1 METMERTMSLP
12 RVSPAADDTP
22 DSSCVTADAYN
33 RCSVF
38 GAALV
43 STEIYDSEI
52 CLHGPQ
58 GCMQAVREA
67 YALQNREYDYCQT
80 AMTQKS
86 VIFGGTQV
94 LISALLETMDPYD
107 RAGPK
112 ILISTCAPEIIGDDV
127 DAVIARINPRL
138 PVAGV
143 SGGFQGNH
151 YWGINETLLQLV
163 KKFSDPY
170 PFPEPGLVN
179 LVGNVGGARQW
190 RADVREM
197 SRLLSALGLTVSQLG
212 CDNVLDD
219 LRRVSRAEATLLITP
234 EIGGPAAEYLY
245 RIFDRPVSISPLGL
259 PLGLRGTEVWLRAA
273 TEKFDVDAERLESLL
288 AREEEEVRIRLK
300 VGLNNMVFI
309 EKTTRIKHLPVAV
322 VAEGVVALSWA
333 RFLAEELEMSPCVV
347 ALRTRVPEHDFH
359 PDLIAWLE
367 PSDGCK
373 VLIEPSVE
381 TVRQTLAKARPHLV
395 LGSSLEAEMVRDLG
409 LPAFLHI
416 AHPNTQY
423 VDIIEH
429 PYLGYQGLLQAC
441 QNIFNCI

>member
-1 METMERTMSLP
+1 MATMERTMSLSQDLSTEDGTLAP
-12 RVSPAADDTP
+12 
-22 DSSCVTADAYN
+22 SCVTTDAYN

-58 GCMQAVREA
+58 GCMQTVREA

-80 AMTQKS
+80 AMSQKS

-112 ILISTCAPEIIGDDV
+112 ILVSTCAPEIIGDDV
-127 DAVIARINPRL
+127 EDVISRINPRL
-138 PVAGV
+138 PVGGV
-143 SGGFQGNH
+143 SGGFRGNH

-163 KKFSDPY
+163 KKFVDPY

-179 LVGNVGGARQW
+179 LVGNLGGARQW
-190 RADVREM
+190 RADVGEM
-197 SRLLSALGLTVSQLG
+197 IRLLSALGLTVNRLG
-212 CDNVLDD
+212 CNNVLDD
-219 LRRVSRAEATLLITP
+219 LRKVSRAEATLLMTP
-234 EIGGPAAEYLY
+234 EIGEPTANYLH
-245 RIFDRPVSISPLGL
+245 RIFDIPILISPLGL
-259 PLGLRGTEVWLRAA
+259 PLGLRGTEVWLQTVA
-273 TEKFDVDAERLESLL
+273 EKLNVDAERLNSLL
-288 AREEEEVRIRLK
+288 GREEEEVRIKLK

-309 EKTTRIKHLPVAV
+309 EKTTLLKHLPVAV

-333 RFLAEELEMSPCVV
+333 RFLAEELEMNPCVV
-347 ALRTRVPEHDFH
+347 ALRTQLPKHDFH
-359 PDLIAWLE
+359 PDLLAWLE
-367 PSDGCK
+367 SSNGHK

-381 TVRQTLAKARPHLV
+381 TVRQILAKTRPHLV
-395 LGSSLEAEMVRDLG
+395 LGSSLEAEMVRELD

-429 PYLGYQGLLQAC
+429 PYLGYKGLLQAC
-441 QNIFNCI
+441 QHIFDRI